1 MITHTTTRKQG
12 KILIVEDERS
22 LRETLKDIFE
32 QKEYEV
38 IVAEN
43 GNQALTIAHE
53 SQPDVII
60 TDISMPVMD
69 GYEFVERFSE
79 SRLASSVPIIML
91 TAKVSETDK
100 IRGLNLGAVD
110 YITKPFDYRELELK
124 IQNHIHLKKAS
135 SQTDEEEEPSQFL
148 RMINEYLDAH
158 MQTGRLELETVADN
172 FRLSSSGLQKK
183 IKRLTERSYT
193 RYVREYRLKK
203 AHKLLESNQ
212 YSIGEVATMV
222 GFATNS
228 YFSESFR
235 ELYGYVPSKL
245 LS

>member
-100 IRGLNLGAVD
+100 IRGLNLG
-110 YITKPFDYRELELK
+110 
-124 IQNHIHLKKAS
+124 
-135 SQTDEEEEPSQFL
+135 
-148 RMINEYLDAH
+148 
-158 MQTGRLELETVADN
+158 
-172 FRLSSSGLQKK
+172 SG
-183 IKRLTERSYT
+183 
-193 RYVREYRLKK
+193 
-203 AHKLLESNQ
+203 
-212 YSIGEVATMV
+212 
-222 GFATNS
+222 
-228 YFSESFR
+228 
-235 ELYGYVPSKL
+235 
-245 LS
+245 

>member
-1 MITHTTTRKQG
+1 MITQTTSKLG
-12 KILIVEDERS
+12 KILIVEDERA
-22 LRETLKDIFE
+22 LRETLQDIFE
-32 QKEYEV
+32 QKQYDV

-43 GNQALTIAHE
+43 GDEALSIASE
-53 SQPDVII
+53 SRPDVII

-79 SRLASSVPIIML
+79 SKLGRTVPIIML
-91 TAKVSETDK
+91 TAKVSEVDK

-124 IQNHIHLKKAS
+124 IQNHLQLKKAGKMV
-135 SQTDEEEEPSQFL
+135 DAEEEPSQFL
-148 RMINEYLDAH
+148 RTINQYLDEH
-158 MQTGRLELETVADN
+158 MQSGRLELESVAEN

-183 IKRLTERSYT
+183 IKRLTEKSYT

-203 AHKLLESNQ
+203 AHRLLESNQ

>member
-1 MITHTTTRKQG
+1 MMAQTTSKQG
-12 KILIVEDERS
+12 KILIVEDERA
-22 LRETLKDIFE
+22 LRETLRDIFE
-32 QKEYEV
+32 QKQYDV

-43 GNQALTIAHE
+43 GNEALSVASE
-53 SQPDVII
+53 SRPDVII

-79 SRLASSVPIIML
+79 SKLGSTVPIIML
-91 TAKVSETDK
+91 TAKVSEMDK
-100 IRGLNLGAVD
+100 FRGLNLGAVD

-124 IQNHIHLKKAS
+124 IQNHLQLKRAS
-135 SQTDEEEEPSQFL
+135 LQSDSEEEPSQFL
-148 RMINEYLDAH
+148 RTINQYLDEH
-158 MQTGRLELETVADN
+158 MQTGRLELESVAEN

-183 IKRLTERSYT
+183 IKRLTEKSYT

-203 AHKLLESNQ
+203 AHRLLESNQ